1 MSPLRHIPRALDLR
15 ALVKGKSHFLFGP
28 RQTGKTSL
36 IRATLKPDHAY
47 NLLESDTFLTLARE
61 PQRLR
66 QEIAGKGKLV
76 VIDEIQKLPA
86 LLDEV
91 QWLIEERATRF
102 LLTGSSARK
111 LRRAGVNLLGG
122 RLRSRTLHPFVLRE
136 LGDKF
141 DLLRALTY
149 GTLPSIYLSDA
160 PQLDLR
166 AYVGDYLREEIAH
179 EGLTRNLAAFSRF
192 LEVSALCN
200 GKMLNFTQ
208 IASDAQV
215 ARTTVHEYFA
225 ILKDTLIGF
234 ELPALGLAKKRKP
247 LETSKFFFFDA
258 GVARQIQGRGQVT
271 ERCADFGEAFEAWM
285 FHELR
290 AYADYRDA
298 GDLRY
303 WRTTSGFEVDF
314 VLGDY
319 LAVEVKSARHVTER
333 DMRGLHAIREE
344 KSFRHCVLVCREP
357 RSRRVGDIEVE
368 PYDTFLEKL
377 WEGAYQ

>member
-1 MSPLRHIPRALDLR
+1 MKA
-15 ALVKGKSHFLFGP
+15 KSHFLFGP

-36 IRATLKPDHAY
+36 IRATLKPDYSY
-47 NLLESDTFLTLARE
+47 NLLESDIFLALTRE

-66 QEIAGKGKLV
+66 QEISGLGKLA
-76 VIDEIQKLPA
+76 VIDEIQKIPG

-91 QWLIEERATRF
+91 QWLIEERRTRF

-122 RLRSRTLHPFVLRE
+122 RLRSRTLHPFIMRE
-136 LGDKF
+136 LAARF

-149 GTLPSIYLSDA
+149 GTLPSIYISDDA
-160 PQLDLR
+160 GADLR

-200 GKMLNFTQ
+200 GKILNFTQ

-234 ELPALGLAKKRKP
+234 ELPALGLARKRKP
-247 LETSKFFFFDA
+247 LETSKFFFFDI
-258 GVARQIQGRGQVT
+258 GVARQIQGRGPLN
-271 ERCADFGEAFEAWM
+271 ERSPDFGEAFEAWM
-285 FHELR
+285 FHELCS
-290 AYADYRDA
+290 YTDYEDA
-298 GDLRY
+298 GELRY

-314 VLGDY
+314 VLGDH
-319 LAVEVKSARHVTER
+319 LAIEVKSAARVTER
-333 DMRGLHAIREE
+333 DTRGLLAIQEE
-344 KSFRHCVLVCREP
+344 KKFRHCILVCLEP
-357 RSRRVGDIEVE
+357 RPRHIGNIEVE
-368 PYDTFLEKL
+368 PYGTFLEKL
-377 WEGAYQ
+377 WDGAYN